1 MAQKEAFFA
10 PQRPLHLELLR
21 RLRRQL
27 GCHVRTCT
35 LSSKEATEGI
45 QSLLYLPLVLLSG
58 GGMSW
63 QIQVPLVARAFRS
76 NASPQSLVVLGTAA
90 EAKGLPGDFTSF
102 RAIYA

>member
-35 LSSKEATEGI
+35 LSGKEATEGI
-45 QSLLYLPLVLLSG
+45 HSLLYLLVLLSG
-58 GGMSW
+58 GVMSW

-76 NASPQSLVVLGTAA
+76 NASPQSLVVLGTAV

-102 RAIYA
+102 QAIYT